1 MKEIVYI
8 HFELIAVIFEC
19 LFYVK
24 MDGFVYCNP
33 IVLDK
38 FDGVF
43 VSIIE
48 NELNSD

>member
-8 HFELIAVIFEC
+8 RFELIVVIFEC

-24 MDGFVYCNP
+24 TDGFIYYNP

-38 FDGVF
+38 FDGIF
-43 VSIIE
+43 VSIIK
-48 NELNSD
+48 NE

>member
-8 HFELIAVIFEC
+8 RFELIAVIFEC
-19 LFYVK
+19 LFYIK
-24 MDGFVYCNP
+24 MNGFVYCNP